1 MIRELKSG
9 YLNFRNNFNNNVKD
23 SFGKSIDNEHFE
35 PIQNSLEMCIMQEE
49 KIELEIVYLNKLLF
63 EARTILPDLGF

>member
-1 MIRELKSG
+1 MISELKSN

-23 SFGKSIDNEHFE
+23 SFGKSIDNEQLE

-49 KIELEIVYLNKLLF
+49 KVELEKVYINKLLF